1 MTVCRYCTPEW
12 LETSAQAFQS
22 DPRFQEQMARLSTR
36 ICFRVKAEPA
46 WGIDRD
52 IIFAGYVQKGELQK
66 LAFVDEREAREQAE
80 FVVAATPQE
89 WKRILRKDS
98 KFVTD
103 FMLGKITL
111 EQGSKVGVL
120 GIAPH
125 SNTFVDGLT
134 QCELVFPDE
143 LSPEELVD
151 FRSYVERF
159 RAELGV

>member
-1 MTVCRYCTPEW
+1 V
-12 LETSAQAFQS
+12 
-22 DPRFQEQMARLSTR
+22 
-36 ICFRVKAEPA
+36 

-52 IIFAGYVQKGELQK
+52 ILFAGYVQKGELQK
-66 LAFVDEREAREQAE
+66 LAFVDEKEAREEAE

-89 WKRILRKDS
+89 WKRILRKES

-125 SNTFVDGLT
+125 SNAFVDGLT
-134 QCELVFPDE
+134 RCELVFPDE
-143 LSPEELVD
+143 LSPEELQD
-151 FRSYVERF
+151 YRSYVERF